1 MKQFKSFCPT
11 QACTTPDFGFLGS
24 QNSASIDRGCGGGD
38 GGNAAPEQQG
48 RVEESEDSSEEED
61 EDEKK
66 VFKFTLFISSTVSPS
81 TSLLVKKICEHSS
94 RNFCLSCYRTRS
106 NTLLHNTYVPPDPSH
121 ANHDATLPSGGMP
134 SSSLLDYGITG
145 VPPIDDGPP
154 LLITITASI
163 SSGAAMPGVRA
174 IVAVRD
180 PAPGGKGL
188 GR

>member
-24 QNSASIDRGCGGGD
+24 QNSASIYRGCGGGD

-48 RVEESEDSSEEED
+48 RVEESEDLSEEED

-81 TSLLVKKICEHSS
+81 TSLVKIICEHSS

>member
-24 QNSASIDRGCGGGD
+24 QNSAFIDRGCGGGD

-81 TSLLVKKICEHSS
+81 TSLVKIICEHSS

-106 NTLLHNTYVPPDPSH
+106 TVGFARNRDIVALVQKKTYVECTEYVRRHTP
-121 ANHDATLPSGGMP
+121 A
-134 SSSLLDYGITG
+134 
-145 VPPIDDGPP
+145 
-154 LLITITASI
+154 TASSRQTQTTNKRTMAV
-163 SSGAAMPGVRA
+163 SSGFWYYD
-174 IVAVRD
+174 I
-180 PAPGGKGL
+180 
-188 GR
+188 